1 MNWLAK
7 INLTVV
13 TERLGPFKS
22 ALFLLTLIVLCLF
35 IGYRLGNF
43 YHNYQLTTLDQ
54 QKTRL
59 EQLYQKQT
67 KQVERIHTLE
77 VELAVEQLAS
87 QNAQATLKKMS
98 LDHYQVKKELAFYEK
113 VMAPEKEANGLVIDN
128 VKITVSQ
135 SVNHYNFQVILVQQQ
150 LKKRYAKGYVDLVII
165 GSLSNKPSQ
174 LKLSTIS
181 SLTKKELRFSFR
193 YFQVIEGSFTL
204 PENFVPEKIQLS
216 AILTKTKWQKYQK
229 LNKTLPWDIEE

>member
-22 ALFLLTLIVLCLF
+22 AVFLLTLIVLCLF

-43 YHNYQLTTLDQ
+43 YHNFQSTTLDQ

-59 EQLYQKQT
+59 EQLYQQQSN
-67 KQVERIHTLE
+67 QVERIHTLE

-87 QNAQATLKKMS
+87 QNAQETLKKMS
-98 LDHYQVKKELAFYEK
+98 IDHYQVKKELAFYEK
-113 VMAPEKEANGLVIDN
+113 VMAPEKEADGLIIDN
-128 VKITVSQ
+128 IKITASQ
-135 SVNHYNFQVILVQQQ
+135 SPNHYNFQVILVQQQ
-150 LKKRYAKGYVDLVII
+150 LKKRYAKGYVDLVIT
-165 GSLSNKPSQ
+165 GSLANKPSQ
-174 LKLSTIS
+174 LKFSDI
-181 SLTKKELRFSFR
+181 SLTTREELSFSFK

-204 PENFVPEKIQLS
+204 PENFVPEKMHFS
-216 AILTKTKWQKYQK
+216 AILKKTRWQKYQK
-229 LNKTLPWDIEE
+229 LNKTLPWSIE

>member
-59 EQLYQKQT
+59 EQLYQQQT

-113 VMAPEKEANGLVIDN
+113 VMAPEKEANGLIIDN

>member
-43 YHNYQLTTLDQ
+43 YHNFQSTTLDQ
-54 QKTRL
+54 QKLRL
-59 EQLYQKQT
+59 EQLYQQQSN
-67 KQVERIHTLE
+67 QVERIHTLE

-87 QNAQATLKKMS
+87 QSAQATLKKMS
-98 LDHYQVKKELAFYEK
+98 LEHYQVKKELAFYEK
-113 VMAPEKEANGLVIDN
+113 VMAPEKEAGGLVIDN
-128 VKITVSQ
+128 IKIAASQ
-135 SVNHYNFQVILVQQQ
+135 SPNHYNFQVVLVQQQ
-150 LKKRYAKGYVDLVII
+150 LKKRYAKGYVDLIVT
-165 GSLSNKPSQ
+165 GSLANKPSA
-174 LKLSTIS
+174 LKLSELSPI
-181 SLTKKELRFSFR
+181 TKKERSFSFK

-204 PENFVPEKIQLS
+204 PTNFIPEKIQLS
-216 AILTKTKWQKYQK
+216 AILTKSKWQKYQK
-229 LNKTLPWDIEE
+229 LNKTQLWTIE

>member
-22 ALFLLTLIVLCLF
+22 ALFLLMLIVLCLF

-43 YHNYQLTTLDQ
+43 YHNFQSTTLEQ

-59 EQLYQKQT
+59 EQLYQQQS

-87 QNAQATLKKMS
+87 QNAQAMLKKMS
-98 LDHYQVKKELAFYEK
+98 LEHYQVKKELAFYEK
-113 VMAPEKEANGLVIDN
+113 VMAPEKEADGLVIDSIK
-128 VKITVSQ
+128 VTASQ
-135 SVNHYNFQVILVQQQ
+135 SPNHYNFQVILVQQQ
-150 LKKRYAKGYVDLVII
+150 LKKQYAKGYVDLVVV
-165 GSLSNKPSQ
+165 GSLANKPSK

-181 SLTKKELRFSFR
+181 AVTKKELAFSFK

-204 PENFVPEKIQLS
+204 PENFLPEKIQLS
-216 AILTKTKWQKYQK
+216 AILSKTKWQKYQK
-229 LNKTLPWDIEE
+229 LNKTLPWSIE

>member
-22 ALFLLTLIVLCLF
+22 ALFLITLIVLCLF

-43 YHNYQLTTLDQ
+43 YHNFQSTTLEQ
-54 QKTRL
+54 QKSRL
-59 EQLYQKQT
+59 EELYQQQSE
-67 KQVERIHTLE
+67 QVERIHTLE
-77 VELAVEQLAS
+77 VELTVEQLAS

-98 LDHYQVKKELAFYEK
+98 LEHYQVKKELAFYEK
-113 VMAPEKEANGLVIDN
+113 VMAPEKEADGLVIDN
-128 VKITVSQ
+128 VKITASQ
-135 SVNHYNFQVILVQQQ
+135 SPNHYNFQVVLVQQQ
-150 LKKRYAKGYVDLVII
+150 LKKRYAKGYVDLVVT
-165 GSLSNKPSQ
+165 GSLANKPSQ
-174 LKLSTIS
+174 LKLTEIS
-181 SLTKKELRFSFR
+181 SITRKELSFSFK

-204 PENFVPEKIQLS
+204 PENFTPEKMQMS

-229 LNKTLPWDIEE
+229 LNKTLPWGVE